1 MCLRRKSVMKSVIW
15 AGSVL
20 FGAFALAA
28 PVQLPPEYVDP
39 DQITTSGISSGGY
52 MAVQM
57 HVAHSALVKGA
68 GIIAGGPYACA
79 QTGKG
84 EQANLQRALGPCM
97 AGDYSILQ
105 RTWCFWG
112 LAICAGTDAP
122 DVALSVEATRKRASA
137 GEIDPV
143 ANLRTQRVLLVSGMS
158 DHTIKPLVMN
168 ALVAYYRNFV
178 TVENLRYETILEA
191 DHTFPTDSYREG
203 NPCSSSATPFIS
215 DCRFDAAGRILKHL
229 YGNLQ
234 PRNEGLPR
242 GHLIEFD
249 QAEFLH
255 APESQSMAR
264 TGWIYV
270 PESCAS
276 KRCSLHVVFHGCRQ
290 SFSEVQRKFIEHAGY
305 NPWADTNDIVV
316 LYPQTI
322 ASAGTPY
329 NPKGCWDWWGYTDPE
344 RWDTKD
350 AVQLKAIK
358 GMIDRLKSSR

>member
-1 MCLRRKSVMKSVIW
+1 MYLHRKSVTKCVIW
-15 AGSVL
+15 AGSVI
-20 FGAFALAA
+20 FGTLASAA
-28 PVQLPPEYVDP
+28 PAQLPPEYVKP

-57 HVAHSALVKGA
+57 HVAYSALVNGT

-105 RTWCFWG
+105 RTWCFLG

-122 DVALSVEATRKRASA
+122 DVARSVEATRKRAMA

-143 ANLRTQRVLLVSGMS
+143 TNLRTQRVLLVLGMR
-158 DHTIKPLVMN
+158 DHTIKPAVMN
-168 ALVAYYRNFV
+168 ALAAYYRSFV
-178 TVENLRYETILEA
+178 RAENLRYETIPDA
-191 DHTFPTDSYREG
+191 DHTFPTDSYRDG
-203 NPCSSSATPFIS
+203 NPCSTSAAPFIS
-215 DCRFDAAGRILKHL
+215 DCSFDAAGRILKHL

-249 QAEFLH
+249 QAEFLR

-264 TGWIYV
+264 TGWVYV
-270 PESCAS
+270 PVSCAS
-276 KRCSLHVVFHGCRQ
+276 KRCRLHVVFHGCSQ
-290 SFSEVQRKFIEHAGY
+290 SFSEIQRRFIEHAGY

-322 ASAGTPY
+322 ASAVTPY
-329 NPKGCWDWWGYTDPE
+329 NPKGCWDWWGYTDSE
-344 RWDTKD
+344 KWDTKD

-358 GMIDRLKSSR
+358 GMIDRLKSTR